1 MSCSTEDNLI
11 IVFDYQQQEEVHAI
25 TLPFAEELPTQALS
39 FNQNWVLIGSNKGV
53 IHVFDLQA
61 KTFVEGV
68 VIKMKSATPIV

>member
-1 MSCSTEDNLI
+1 M
-11 IVFDYQQQEEVHAI
+11 
-25 TLPFAEELPTQALS
+25 PFAEELPTQALS
-39 FNQNWVLIGSNKGV
+39 FNQKWVLIGSNKGV

>member
-1 MSCSTEDNLI
+1 MI

-39 FNQNWVLIGSNKGV
+39 FNSNNQNWVLIGSNKGV

-68 VIKMKSATPIV
+68 VIKMKSPTPIV